1 MNRFP
6 SFLLAAALLLPGLAL
21 AQDAGRAAQ
30 DARALGKLQSL
41 QAAVA
46 PGKQIFMARQLK
58 LTPEEAAAFW
68 PAYDAFQAGLA
79 NLESK
84 RAALHA
90 RRDERIAAND
100 FDDGDR
106 EDFAEELLALEADEA
121 DLLESTLARL
131 VRARLTMD
139 KAVRYIELEKDLRA
153 LRHFERGENA
163 DYALN

>member
-58 LTPEEAAAFW
+58 LTPEEALPPDPRSGAASAPRCGR
-68 PAYDAFQAGLA
+68 PAPL
-79 NLESK
+79 
-84 RAALHA
+84 RA
-90 RRDERIAAND
+90 RRKRRLRPELTHPEAPCRSAFRRESFAPGSSVGGPSGPTAPASSAA
-100 FDDGDR
+100 
-106 EDFAEELLALEADEA
+106 
-121 DLLESTLARL
+121 TH
-131 VRARLTMD
+131 
-139 KAVRYIELEKDLRA
+139 DLRGWRRRA
-153 LRHFERGENA
+153 FA
-163 DYALN
+163 PTDAP